1 MIELKVNDL
10 VRETKGKLICGNL
23 ENKANN
29 FTKDS
34 RIIPENRCF
43 FSIKR

>member
-10 VRETKGKLICGNL
+10 VRETKGKLICGNP
-23 ENKANN
+23 ESKANN

-34 RIIPENRCF
+34 RIVPQNRSF